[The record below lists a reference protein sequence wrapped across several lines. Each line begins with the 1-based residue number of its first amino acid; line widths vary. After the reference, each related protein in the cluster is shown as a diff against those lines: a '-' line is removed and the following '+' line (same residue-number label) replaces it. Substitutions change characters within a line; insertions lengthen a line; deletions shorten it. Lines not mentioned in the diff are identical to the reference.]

1 MHAAL
6 LEQANCLSDSE
17 QIALVEAIWNGIV
30 SREAI
35 PNANECQLQEL
46 QRRHKH
52 LLKNPDEV
60 VEWEQV
66 KQEILTTLA

>member
-1 MHAAL
+1 MHADL

-35 PNANECQLQEL
+35 PSASDSQLQEL
-46 QRRHKH
+46 HRRHAH

-66 KQEILTTLA
+66 KQEILATLA